1 LDNADATTIETQPEM
16 VLRTCT
22 AAVGPPAPREPAPGT
37 APGTLSSAAPAP
49 PAPGAAGQPL
59 HVGTVLGKCLITA
72 RLGKGSSC
80 QVFQALHQG
89 LNIQVALKVLWL
101 NGPGQNQQV
110 YESLK
115 CEARLLA
122 LLNHPHVVRVWDFV
136 DDVHYPHLVLEY
148 VEGLSLADLI
158 RHSGR
163 LSPDRAVQI
172 ITQVADG
179 LAAAARMGVLH
190 RDVKPGNILLHKE
203 GQAKLVDFGHAALV
217 LEHKTVQA
225 FGTGASPQGSI
236 GTPAYIAPEQCL
248 GTAVADHRA
257 DIYSL
262 GATFY
267 HAVTGRMP
275 FTGRTHHEML
285 FKQVQEQAVPPLEL
299 VPDLPPA
306 LSDVILTMMA
316 KDPNDRYQTYEE
328 LLAALRQAHRPT
340 RPASESVPSRAIPAP
355 PNAPAAADDERVRLM
370 EEAEA
375 AVKAGNK
382 VRALRPLL
390 AYTELDAHNERAWL
404 LLAGVAGSAAQA
416 VAALEHAL
424 AVNPGNERTQADL
437 CQARLRAGMAALQA
451 GNKLEAQNYLL
462 QVVKADPDNEQ
473 AWLGL
478 AAAAELAYE
487 TAAALAR
494 VVAINPSNEQ
504 AGRWLAQHRARQGGA
519 ASPWRC
525 PLCQAPADTP
535 QGRCPSCQAVL
546 SLADLDSLWAND
558 RVDLAQ
564 VRQAI
569 ARYEGARQTRSEFA
583 SAYWLGLAHLNAKQ
597 LVPALRHLL
606 VAMRLR
612 PEYTVFGA
620 RVRALVERCR
630 PRQASAEGGA
640 DHSPARASGESLSSL
655 SN

>member
-1 LDNADATTIETQPEM
+1 M

-22 AAVGPPAPREPAPGT
+22 APSLVAVSASVPDT
-37 APGTLSSAAPAP
+37 APGELGAAGPTAAPAP
-49 PAPGAAGQPL
+49 TGPSLQVGA
-59 HVGTVLGKCLITA
+59 VLGKCLITA

-89 LNIQVALKVLWL
+89 LHIQVALKVLWL
-101 NGPGQNQQV
+101 NDRGQNQQV

-122 LLNHPHVVRVWDFV
+122 LLNHPHIVRVWDFV
-136 DDVHYPHLVLEY
+136 DDVHYPHLILEY

-163 LSPDRAVQI
+163 VSSDRVVQI
-172 ITQVADG
+172 ITQIADG

-190 RDVKPGNILLHKE
+190 RDVKPGNILLHKD

-217 LEHKTVQA
+217 LEQRTVQS
-225 FGTGASPQGSI
+225 FGVDASPQASI

-248 GTAVADHRA
+248 AAVAADHRA

-275 FTGRTHHEML
+275 FSGRTQHEML
-285 FKQVQEQAVPPLEL
+285 FKQVQEQALPPQEL

-328 LLAALRQAHRPT
+328 LLAALKQAHRQAT
-340 RPASESVPSRAIPAP
+340 PASEPFPRRTVAASPAV
-355 PNAPAAADDERVRLM
+355 PAAADAQRTRLM
-370 EEAEA
+370 DEAVA
-375 AVKAGNK
+375 AVKAGNR
-382 VRALRPLL
+382 VRAFRLL
-390 AYTELDAHNERAWL
+390 IACTELDEHNEQVWL
-404 LLAGVAGSAAQA
+404 LLAGVAGSAGQE
-416 VAALEHAL
+416 VMALERAL
-424 AVNPGNERTQADL
+424 AINPNNERTRTDL
-437 CQARLRAGMAALQA
+437 CQARLRAGLAALQA
-451 GNKLEAQNYLL
+451 RNKLEAQDYLL
-462 QVVKADPDNEQ
+462 QVVKADPGNEQ

-494 VVAINPSNEQ
+494 VLAINPANQQ
-504 AGRWLAQHRARQGGA
+504 ARRWLAQHRARQGGA
-519 ASPWRC
+519 ASGWRC
-525 PLCQAPADTP
+525 PLCQAPAVTAE
-535 QGRCPSCQAVL
+535 GRCPSCQAVL
-546 SLADLDSLWAND
+546 TLADLEMLLAND

-564 VRQAI
+564 MRQAI
-569 ARYEGARQTRSEFA
+569 ARYEGAQQTRSEFA
-583 SAYWLGLAHLNAKQ
+583 SSYWLGLAHLNAKQ
-597 LVPALRHLL
+597 PAPALECLQR
-606 VAMRLR
+606 AARLR
-612 PEYTVFGA
+612 PDYPVFGA
-620 RVRALVERCR
+620 RVRALVQRCG
-630 PRQASAEGGA
+630 PSQPAEEGADQSPANASA
-640 DHSPARASGESLSSL
+640 ESLSSL
-655 SN
+655 SS